1 MGFRFRRS
9 VKICKG
15 VRLNL
20 SKSGISTS
28 LGGKG
33 FTMNVSGRGV
43 RTTSSL
49 PGTGLSY
56 TTNLTS
62 SSRAPR
68 SGGRRVSYTPSF
80 AEVNAFIDD
89 DGKFQVQDLI
99 SGQPL
104 EAGELRRF
112 KRDNKAQIDAL
123 YQDFEKEKN
132 AATNL
137 IFELEKHF
145 FDIPDDEDWI
155 KRKERGKF
163 VASSFDIPKPRSED
177 FIEAATAKA
186 KEELKDQE
194 GQGCI
199 AGCLTLGLPFLLM
212 ISSVEALVEIGAIL
226 LFLIPFLA
234 GAAYAMANGA
244 YKKKLEDRTASL
256 LDGLS
261 KSELFSWEQR
271 RSEHL
276 KSQESRREEFE
287 KSETTRLEGLEKL
300 FLGDLDEIQAELERV
315 FSSIDFYFEF
325 YINFD
330 VPDPSTVYLDIDLPE
345 IEHIPSLKANLRQ
358 DGKVSVKDKSQKE
371 LSEQYARLCHSLLFW
386 FAIIVFDTVPTVER
400 VFASGYTQRV
410 DKKTGAIVDD
420 YVLAVHFDKST
431 MEELFMDRIDPL
443 VAVENFDHRRKM
455 TKTFKLGRIEP
466 FGP

>member
-1 MGFRFRRS
+1 
-9 VKICKG
+9 
-15 VRLNL
+15 
-20 SKSGISTS
+20 
-28 LGGKG
+28 
-33 FTMNVSGRGV
+33 
-43 RTTSSL
+43 
-49 PGTGLSY
+49 
-56 TTNLTS
+56 
-62 SSRAPR
+62 
-68 SGGRRVSYTPSF
+68 
-80 AEVNAFIDD
+80 
-89 DGKFQVQDLI
+89 
-99 SGQPL
+99 
-104 EAGELRRF
+104 
-112 KRDNKAQIDAL
+112 
-123 YQDFEKEKN
+123 
-132 AATNL
+132 
-137 IFELEKHF
+137 
-145 FDIPDDEDWI
+145 
-155 KRKERGKF
+155 
-163 VASSFDIPKPRSED
+163 
-177 FIEAATAKA
+177 
-186 KEELKDQE
+186 
-194 GQGCI
+194 
-199 AGCLTLGLPFLLM
+199 
-212 ISSVEALVEIGAIL
+212 
-226 LFLIPFLA
+226 
-234 GAAYAMANGA
+234 MANGA